1 MWQMCDLDV
10 YNYLYENDLEEYQTV
25 SKKSLHISD
34 FIMVPPSINNQV
46 SIESRSPQPELNTFD
61 SDDDAPLRIPNQD
74 SIPTWEDNATPRH
87 EDFPSKDSLHPYIET
102 NNAILSQ
109 GSSPHVDNALRRSNI
124 LTSEKMPEA
133 PL

>member
-1 MWQMCDLDV
+1 MCDLDV

-46 SIESRSPQPELNTFD
+46 SIESRSPQPELYTFD
-61 SDDDAPLRIPNQD
+61 S
-74 SIPTWEDNATPRH
+74 ATPRH
-87 EDFPSKDSLHPYIET
+87 EDVPSKDNLHPST
-102 NNAILSQ
+102 KTDNAIPSQ
-109 GSSPHVDNALRRSNI
+109 GSSPHIDSALGRSNI
-124 LTSEKMPEA
+124 LTSEKMPKA